1 MGEGETYELF
11 TPSGCLT
18 EETLFRHTNG
28 LLQTAELRLVD
39 DHVRVCELC
48 ALALEGFALAGPESF
63 SEDINWLNQAFSGN
77 EELYQSQN
85 QEEES
90 MTISSRG
97 FEDPRFTRISQVEL
111 TGNAQEPAKT
121 IASGADK
128 ETEQGHK
135 RTFWLRYR
143 IELIAASLL
152 LLIAI
157 GGRQV
162 YFELNNSRNSENQA
176 VLAVKPDQVEEDV
189 VDLAIK
195 PELRDEAGKTKEKK
209 TIAPPV
215 VQMEND
221 LALKVVAESF
231 DVVQMAETIPSTDRE
246 ATALAYGKNEKSVTE
261 TSETSET
268 KVPIVDQ
275 SNEGVVVTSK
285 AMNGLRQSQELAEEE
300 TAEEETA
307 EAEIFTVVEE
317 SPQFPGGDE
326 ERIRFLTENIKYP
339 TEAREASIQ
348 GTVYITFVVEK
359 DGTIKDVRVLRGI
372 GGGCDEEAVRVISR
386 MPRWLPGK
394 QRGKPVRVQ
403 FNMPIKFSMAG

>member
-1 MGEGETYELF
+1 MGKGEINELF

-18 EETLFRHTNG
+18 EEALFRHTNG
-28 LLQTAELRLVD
+28 LLQAAELRLVD
-39 DHVRVCELC
+39 DHVKACELC
-48 ALALEGFALAGPESF
+48 ALALEGFELAGPESF
-63 SEDINWLNQAFSGN
+63 SEDINWLNKAFSGN
-77 EELYQSQN
+77 ENLPQSQK
-85 QEEES
+85 QKEA
-90 MTISSRG
+90 TISAGSRG
-97 FEDPRFTRISQVEL
+97 FKDPRFTQESQGVL
-111 TGNAQEPAKT
+111 IGDAQEPAEP
-121 IASGADK
+121 IASGTDK
-128 ETEQGHK
+128 KPVQSHK

-143 IELIAASLL
+143 SELIAASLL

-162 YFELNNSRNSENQA
+162 YFELKHSRNSENQA
-176 VLAVKPDQVEEDV
+176 ALAVKPDQVEED
-189 VDLAIK
+189 LFELPIK
-195 PELRDEAGKTKEKK
+195 PEIREEAGKITEKK

-221 LALKVVAESF
+221 LSLNVVEETSDDAEM
-231 DVVQMAETIPSTDRE
+231 VETMPLTDRE
-246 ATALAYGKNEKSVTE
+246 ATALAYGKNEKSTIE
-261 TSETSET
+261 PSETSET

-275 SNEGVVVTSK
+275 YNLGVDVTSK
-285 AMNGLRQSQELAEEE
+285 SMNGVRQSQEM
-300 TAEEETA
+300 AEEETA

-326 ERIRFLTENIKYP
+326 GRLRFLTENIKYP
-339 TEAREASIQ
+339 AEAREASIQ

-372 GGGCDEEAVRVISR
+372 GGGCDEEAVRVISS